1 MKLRILALTLVISL
15 FANSPLRAEPAAPP
29 LPPELKELDRV
40 VGTWE
45 QKELILKRAEWTPK
59 EIRVS
64 GDVAAAKPIMGGRYI
79 EDLKMRAA
87 DGSEHIGLWSFDE
100 AAKVYHYSFFGSA
113 GNRLEFTFR
122 WDATAQSFIGTA
134 PMPNGVTM
142 HGTIHFP
149 DKDTK
154 EWHAVATDASGKVYL
169 DMSSKEIRAQ
179 KK

>member
-1 MKLRILALTLVISL
+1 MKPHIITLAFITSLTA
-15 FANSPLRAEPAAPP
+15 FAPLRAEPTAPP
-29 LPPELKELDRV
+29 VATEMKELDRV
-40 VGTWE
+40 VGTWT
-45 QKELILKRAEWTPK
+45 QTELVLKQAEWTPK

-79 EDLKMRAA
+79 EDLKIRAA
-87 DGSEHIGLWSFDE
+87 DGSEHIGLRSFDE

-122 WDATAQSFIGTA
+122 WDAAAQSFIGTA

-142 HGTIHFP
+142 HGTIRFP

-154 EWHAVATDASGKVYL
+154 EWHAVATDPSGKVYL
-169 DMSSKEIRAQ
+169 DLSSKEVRAQ
-179 KK
+179 K

>member
-1 MKLRILALTLVISL
+1 MKTAILTLAFIISL
-15 FANSPLRAEPAAPP
+15 ITGSPLCAEPAAPP
-29 LPPELKELDRV
+29 LAPELKELDRV

-45 QKELILKRAEWTPK
+45 QKELTLKQAEWTPK

-64 GDVAAAKPIMGGRYI
+64 GNVAAAKPIMGGRYI
-79 EDLKMRAA
+79 EDLNIRAA
-87 DGSEHIGLWSFDE
+87 DGSEHIGLWSYDE
-100 AAKVYHYSFFGSA
+100 AAKVYHFSYFPSD

-122 WDATAQSFIGTA
+122 WDAATQSFIGTA

-142 HGTIHFP
+142 RSTIRFP

-169 DMSSKEIRAQ
+169 HMSSKEVRAQ
-179 KK
+179 K